1 MRRARWLAAMGV
13 VSVAAC
19 ATPQPS
25 SVATSP
31 AAPPPAQIEGRY
43 RGIAR
48 LTRAEGRGCP
58 RSGPRVI
65 TVEGGALSVPYRGA
79 SNTYSLAA
87 TVAGDGAIHGSD
99 GRGTVDGR
107 ISGSHMDLTVSSDFC
122 EVRYALEHM

>member
-1 MRRARWLAAMGV
+1 MRRWLAALAV

-19 ATPQPS
+19 AGPKPPP
-25 SVATSP
+25 VAEAP
-31 AAPPPAQIEGRY
+31 AAPPPGQIEGRY

-65 TVEGGALSVPYRGA
+65 TVEGGALSVPYRGP
-79 SNTYSLAA
+79 SNTYSLTA
-87 TVAGDGAIHGSD
+87 TVAADGAIHGSD

-122 EVRYALEHM
+122 EVRYALERM